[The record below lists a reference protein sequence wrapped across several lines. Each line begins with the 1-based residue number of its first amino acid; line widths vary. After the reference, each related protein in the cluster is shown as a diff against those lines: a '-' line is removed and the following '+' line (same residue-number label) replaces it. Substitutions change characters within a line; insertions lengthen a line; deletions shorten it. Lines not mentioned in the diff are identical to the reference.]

1 MTVLNSPFKSKFGF
15 TSSGFVVDDLG
26 NISAK
31 SIILVDAAVPD
42 AGLPADYTF
51 TEVSN
56 NFRNSLGVDN
66 NPQIIVYRGK
76 TVAIDITLSSITF
89 NIVTADKTTLF
100 STGLTHDSGE
110 SGDAAQGKSSG
121 RLVWAVP
128 IAAPDTLYYADASGT
143 IFGTINVSNPPSAF
157 SAVQVTGT
165 DASTSSITG
174 ALTVAGGLGVAGDL
188 YVGGTLNIDGL
199 GITSI
204 SSPTDLQLEAAN
216 NIIIKIDGTSLG
228 VVTATGSSVPVV
240 NTSINNTVIG
250 ATTPSTAVFTSATI
264 AALPSSNVAVTNK
277 QYVDS
282 TALSLSIAFGL

>member
-1 MTVLNSPFKSKFGF
+1 MNWE
-15 TSSGFVVDDLG
+15 TSLQ
-26 NISAK
+26 NL
-31 SIILVDAAVPD
+31 IILVDAAVPD
-42 AGLPADYTF
+42 PKLPADYTF

-56 NFRNSLGVDN
+56 NFRNSLGVD

-89 NIVTADKTTLF
+89 NIVTADKTTFF
-100 STGLTHDSGE
+100 STGLTHDSGT
-110 SGDAAQGKSSG
+110 SGNAAQGKSSG
-121 RLVWAVP
+121 RIAWAVP
-128 IAAPDTLYYADASGT
+128 ITAPNTLYYADASGT

-157 SAVQVTGT
+157 SAVQITGT
-165 DASTSSITG
+165 DASTSSSTG
-174 ALTVAGGLGVAGDL
+174 ALTVAGGLGVTGDL

-250 ATTPSTAVFTSATI
+250 ATVPSTAVFTSATI
-264 AALPSSNVAVTNK
+264 AALPTNIAEVTNK

>member
-15 TSSGFVVDDLG
+15 TSSGFIVDELE

-42 AGLPADYTF
+42 PELPADYTF

-56 NFRNSLGVDN
+56 NFRNSLGVN
-66 NPQIIVYRGK
+66 NPQIIVFRGK

-89 NIVTADKTTLF
+89 NIVTADKTTFF
-100 STGLTHDSGE
+100 STGLTHDSGT
-110 SGDAAQGKSSG
+110 SGNAAQGKSSG
-121 RLVWAVP
+121 RIAWAVP
-128 IAAPDTLYYADASGT
+128 ITAPDTLYYADASGT

-165 DASTSSITG
+165 DASTSSSTG

-216 NIIIKIDGTSLG
+216 NIILKIDGTTLG

-240 NTSINNTVIG
+240 STSINNTVIG
-250 ATTPSTAVFTSATI
+250 ATVPSTAVFTSATI
-264 AALPSSNVAVTNK
+264 AALPTNNAEVTNK

>member
-1 MTVLNSPFKSKFGF
+1 MTVLNSPLKSKFGF
-15 TSSGFVVDDLG
+15 TSSGFIVDELG

-42 AGLPADYTF
+42 PELPADYTF

-56 NFRNSLGVDN
+56 NFRNSLGVY

-89 NIVTADKTTLF
+89 NIVTADKTTFF
-100 STGLTHDSGE
+100 STGLTHDSGT
-110 SGDAAQGKSSG
+110 SGNAAQGKSSG
-121 RLVWAVP
+121 RIAWAVP
-128 IAAPDTLYYADASGT
+128 ITAPNTLYYADASGT

-157 SAVQVTGT
+157 SAVQITGT
-165 DASTSSITG
+165 DASTSSSTG
-174 ALTVAGGLGVAGDL
+174 ALTVAGGLGVTGDL

-250 ATTPSTAVFTSATI
+250 ATTPSTAVFTSAII
-264 AALPSSNVAVTNK
+264 AALPSSNTAVTNK

>member
-1 MTVLNSPFKSKFGF
+1 MTVLNSPLKSKFGF
-15 TSSGFVVDDLG
+15 TSSGFIVDELG

-31 SIILVDAAVPD
+31 SIILVDAAAPD
-42 AGLPADYTF
+42 PELPADYTF

-56 NFRNSLGVDN
+56 NFRNSLGVD

-89 NIVTADKTTLF
+89 NIVTADKTTFF
-100 STGLTHDSGE
+100 STGLTHDSGT

-121 RLVWAVP
+121 RIAWAVP
-128 IAAPDTLYYADASGT
+128 ITAPNTLYYADASGT

-165 DASTSSITG
+165 DASTSSSTG

-216 NIIIKIDGTSLG
+216 NIILKIDGTTLG

-240 NTSINNTVIG
+240 STSINNTVIG
-250 ATTPSTAVFTSATI
+250 ATVPSTAVFTSATI
-264 AALPSSNVAVTNK
+264 AALPTNNAEVTNK

-282 TALSLSIAFGL
+282 TALSLSIAVGL

>member
-1 MTVLNSPFKSKFGF
+1 MAVINSPFESQYGF
-15 TSSGFVVDDLG
+15 KGPGFSVDSLG
-26 NISAK
+26 NITATSVITSSVVADN
-31 SIILVDAAVPD
+31 SIVDFTVTEQGPNFSFATI
-42 AGLPADYTF
+42 AGDNPA
-51 TEVSN
+51 
-56 NFRNSLGVDN
+56 
-66 NPQIIVYRGK
+66 
-76 TVAIDITLSSITF
+76 ITLSRSKSYKFKITVPNLAF
-89 NIVTADKTTLF
+89 KIYQADKSALYDV
-100 STGLTHDSGE
+100 GLTHSDGSVGGE
-110 SGDAAQGKSSG
+110 AQGKTSG
-121 RLVWAVP
+121 TLA
-128 IAAPDTLYYADASGT
+128 IALPNDAPDVLYYGSANGT
-143 IFGTINVSNPPSAF
+143 IFGTINVIDPSGRF
-157 SAVQVTGT
+157 STLDVNATTV
-165 DASTSSITG
+165 ATSSSTG

-188 YVGGTLNIDGL
+188 FVGGTLNIDGL

-264 AALPSSNVAVTNK
+264 ATLPSSNVAVTNK

>member
-1 MTVLNSPFKSKFGF
+1 MTVLNSPLKSKFGF
-15 TSSGFVVDDLG
+15 TSSGFIVDELG

-31 SIILVDAAVPD
+31 SIILVDAAAPD
-42 AGLPADYTF
+42 PELPADYTF

-56 NFRNSLGVDN
+56 NFRNSLGVD

-89 NIVTADKTTLF
+89 NIVTADKTTFF
-100 STGLTHDSGE
+100 STGLTHDSGT
-110 SGDAAQGKSSG
+110 SGNAAQGKSSG
-121 RLVWAVP
+121 RIAWAVP
-128 IAAPDTLYYADASGT
+128 ITAPDTLYYADASGT

-165 DASTSSITG
+165 DASTSSSTG

-216 NIIIKIDGTSLG
+216 NIILKIDGTTLG

-240 NTSINNTVIG
+240 STSINNTVIG
-250 ATTPSTAVFTSATI
+250 ATVPSTAVFTSATI
-264 AALPSSNVAVTNK
+264 AALPTNNAEVTNK

>member
-15 TSSGFVVDDLG
+15 TSSGFIVDELG

-42 AGLPADYTF
+42 PELPADYTF

-56 NFRNSLGVDN
+56 NFRNSLGVN
-66 NPQIIVYRGK
+66 NPQIIVFRGK

-89 NIVTADKTTLF
+89 NIVTADKTTFF
-100 STGLTHDSGE
+100 STGLTHDSGT
-110 SGDAAQGKSSG
+110 SGNAAQGKSSG
-121 RLVWAVP
+121 RIAWAVP
-128 IAAPDTLYYADASGT
+128 ITAPDTLYYADASGT

-165 DASTSSITG
+165 DASTSSSTG

-216 NIIIKIDGTSLG
+216 NIILKIDGTTLG

-240 NTSINNTVIG
+240 STSINNTVIG
-250 ATTPSTAVFTSATI
+250 ATVPSTAVFTSATI
-264 AALPSSNVAVTNK
+264 AALPTNNAEVTNK

>member
-1 MTVLNSPFKSKFGF
+1 MTVLNSPLKSKFGF
-15 TSSGFVVDDLG
+15 TSSGFIVDELG

-31 SIILVDAAVPD
+31 SIILVDAAAPD
-42 AGLPADYTF
+42 PELPADYTF

-56 NFRNSLGVDN
+56 NFRNSLGVD

-89 NIVTADKTTLF
+89 NIVTADKTTFF
-100 STGLTHDSGE
+100 STGLTHDSGT

-121 RLVWAVP
+121 RIAWAVP
-128 IAAPDTLYYADASGT
+128 ITAPNTLYYADASGT

-165 DASTSSITG
+165 DASTSSSTG

-216 NIIIKIDGTSLG
+216 NIILKIDGTTLG

-240 NTSINNTVIG
+240 STSINNTVIG
-250 ATTPSTAVFTSATI
+250 ATVPSTAVFTSATI
-264 AALPSSNVAVTNK
+264 AALPTNNAEVTNK

>member
-15 TSSGFVVDDLG
+15 TSSGFIVDELG

-42 AGLPADYTF
+42 PELPADYTF

-56 NFRNSLGVDN
+56 NFRNSLGVN
-66 NPQIIVYRGK
+66 NPQIIVFRGK

-89 NIVTADKTTLF
+89 NIVTADKTTFF
-100 STGLTHDSGE
+100 STGLTHDSGT
-110 SGDAAQGKSSG
+110 SGNAAQGKSSG
-121 RLVWAVP
+121 RIAWAVP
-128 IAAPDTLYYADASGT
+128 ITAPDTLYYADASGT

-165 DASTSSITG
+165 DASTSSSTG

-199 GITSI
+199 GITYI

-216 NIIIKIDGTSLG
+216 NIILKIDGTTLG

-240 NTSINNTVIG
+240 STSINNTVIG
-250 ATTPSTAVFTSATI
+250 ATVPSTAVFTSATI
-264 AALPSSNVAVTNK
+264 AALPTNNAEVTNK

>member
-15 TSSGFVVDDLG
+15 TSSGFIVDELG

-42 AGLPADYTF
+42 PELPADYTF

-56 NFRNSLGVDN
+56 NFRNSLGVN
-66 NPQIIVYRGK
+66 NPQIIVFRGK

-89 NIVTADKTTLF
+89 NIVTADKTTFF
-100 STGLTHDSGE
+100 STGLTHDSGT
-110 SGDAAQGKSSG
+110 SGNAAQGKSSG
-121 RLVWAVP
+121 RIAWAVP
-128 IAAPDTLYYADASGT
+128 ITAPDTLYYADASGT

-165 DASTSSITG
+165 DASTSSSTG

-216 NIIIKIDGTSLG
+216 NIILKIDGTTLG

-240 NTSINNTVIG
+240 STSINNTVIG
-250 ATTPSTAVFTSATI
+250 A
-264 AALPSSNVAVTNK
+264 LPTNNAEVTNK